1 MSATQKGKKQKGEDL
16 SNEEDAY
23 GAIFEGEFGT
33 LEIGN
38 YIGQG
43 EETETKHLPDAI
55 DFEDEDELAD
65 EELPDEEIS
74 RPGRSITT
82 GLEDGGLAMS
92 GNTGHDHVNDFMG
105 RDMPGADYDGGNNAL
120 FMGMESGQG
129 VYMERNHSFGA
140 YNAAET
146 QQQQQQQEK
155 LQIEQQKLRQQQRLL
170 KEAERKAKEDKSLL
184 RSYFPDFKK
193 GKVLKW
199 NRLLY
204 RRAGKYAW
212 AFENSTTRKNLDP
225 LIPLDLNLRVQPDQK
240 RLFNTK
246 DNVWKSSSSPVPSNS
261 NRRQRRGIVTVTLD
275 EIYPEVHHEEKK
287 DHHTHEISE
296 ELLIATDD
304 WDQER
309 IINEGAVSTKN
320 QANLTQYPLKEDDQD
335 WDWDEDDLVDAKLN
349 DNRARLDMNDEQL
362 LLIKET
368 TTRKSESAKA
378 NLLPLNEKGLVQK
391 FNISNDVEYNVLR
404 RNHQTKVRATISNL
418 NIDHSQPAIRLQSPY
433 YMVNMPKRDLRH
445 FHRPNFGKS
454 IRPGTNIVF
463 SKLKVRKRKRD
474 KGKEVKESFS
484 STQDLTVGD
493 TAPVFLLEYTEQT
506 PIALSKF
513 GMANKL
519 INYYRKMNEQDA
531 SRPKLPVG
539 ETHVLGVQD
548 KSPFWNFGFVEPGHI
563 VPTLYNNMVRAPV
576 FKHDVSGTDFL
587 LVRSSGNGVSNRFY
601 LRPINHLFAVGQT
614 FPVEEVP
621 GPNSRKVTSMR
632 TTRLRMV
639 VYRIL
644 NRTPSQAIS
653 IEPIA
658 RHFPDQDYGQN
669 RQKIKEFMKYQREGS
684 DKGLWKL
691 KDGEPLLDNENAKKL
706 ISPEQVSEVES
717 MNQGLQFQEDSE
729 FFNFDEKL
737 LKLEENL
744 LPWNATKNFVN
755 ATQMRAMIQ
764 IHGAGDPTGCGEGFS
779 FLKTSMKGGFLKSGN
794 ENAKDK
800 SSGGHSYNV
809 AEQQRAYEEEI
820 SKTWYTHAKSLS
832 ITNPFEEIEDPDEI
846 NPTNRHV
853 LTNRSDGKVLRIVR
867 KKRDENGIIQ
877 RQTVVIRDPRV
888 IKGYLRSKEKRR
900 EANLDVEKLL
910 DEESTAVNNVEDI
923 EMQKKLLQSELASL
937 EKSQQRRAARQVT
950 KSKSDGK
957 VAKSKNTTRRCARCG
972 QVGHIRTKKSCPMY
986 DGTLGS
992 SQGNNIGEDGTPAPP
1007 EVPIAS
1013 PQETNQ

>member
-1 MSATQKGKKQKGEDL
+1 M
-16 SNEEDAY
+16 
-23 GAIFEGEFGT
+23 
-33 LEIGN
+33 
-38 YIGQG
+38 
-43 EETETKHLPDAI
+43 H
-55 DFEDEDELAD
+55 
-65 EELPDEEIS
+65 
-74 RPGRSITT
+74 R
-82 GLEDGGLAMS
+82 
-92 GNTGHDHVNDFMG
+92 
-105 RDMPGADYDGGNNAL
+105 
-120 FMGMESGQG
+120 
-129 VYMERNHSFGA
+129 
-140 YNAAET
+140 
-146 QQQQQQQEK
+146 
-155 LQIEQQKLRQQQRLL
+155 
-170 KEAERKAKEDKSLL
+170 
-184 RSYFPDFKK
+184 
-193 GKVLKW
+193 
-199 NRLLY
+199 
-204 RRAGKYAW
+204 
-212 AFENSTTRKNLDP
+212 
-225 LIPLDLNLRVQPDQK
+225 
-240 RLFNTK
+240 
-246 DNVWKSSSSPVPSNS
+246 
-261 NRRQRRGIVTVTLD
+261 
-275 EIYPEVHHEEKK
+275 EEKK

-433 YMVNMPKRDLRH
+433 YKVNMPKRDLRH

-669 RQKIKEFMKYQREGS
+669 RQK
-684 DKGLWKL
+684 
-691 KDGEPLLDNENAKKL
+691 
-706 ISPEQVSEVES
+706 
-717 MNQGLQFQEDSE
+717 
-729 FFNFDEKL
+729 
-737 LKLEENL
+737 
-744 LPWNATKNFVN
+744 
-755 ATQMRAMIQ
+755 
-764 IHGAGDPTGCGEGFS
+764 
-779 FLKTSMKGGFLKSGN
+779 
-794 ENAKDK
+794 
-800 SSGGHSYNV
+800 
-809 AEQQRAYEEEI
+809 
-820 SKTWYTHAKSLS
+820 
-832 ITNPFEEIEDPDEI
+832 
-846 NPTNRHV
+846 
-853 LTNRSDGKVLRIVR
+853 
-867 KKRDENGIIQ
+867 
-877 RQTVVIRDPRV
+877 
-888 IKGYLRSKEKRR
+888 
-900 EANLDVEKLL
+900 
-910 DEESTAVNNVEDI
+910 
-923 EMQKKLLQSELASL
+923 
-937 EKSQQRRAARQVT
+937 
-950 KSKSDGK
+950 
-957 VAKSKNTTRRCARCG
+957 
-972 QVGHIRTKKSCPMY
+972 
-986 DGTLGS
+986 
-992 SQGNNIGEDGTPAPP
+992 
-1007 EVPIAS
+1007 
-1013 PQETNQ
+1013 